1 MIKISRLI
9 IYWIR
14 RLPWKF
20 TIPFLVLLAAW
31 LFLVAF
37 IFQKFQ
43 VSEITD
49 LIAKL
54 IGIQL
59 PNKQDIAGF
68 AYHKV
73 LIRVVFESLVALII
87 LFIAILTSYNLAAAF
102 YRMIRSHPPK
112 KVHAHPPVSPET
124 GSGDI
129 FEKFKQRNGIDDLRI
144 GLVLAGGGAKGAYQ
158 AGAMKA
164 IYEFLE
170 KNNVLDKVRMISGT
184 SIGSWNS
191 VFWLAG
197 LIKPPKDS
205 KVSAHEQW
213 WRNISVDRIMEFDSY
228 IPLKR
233 NYFLS
238 TSPWQETFD
247 EIFQKE
253 EAVSETLNRLFV
265 SEGNTPA
272 MHFYLTRSNVELG
285 YLEFATNNT
294 VLVEKKRLNW
304 RSNTEEPVIPS
315 DQYELIDS
323 AVESPLHRLKLAVF
337 ASMDLPPLFP
347 YMHIRTDRGEWF
359 EDGGVVDNLPMRFGT
374 EIEECN
380 LLFVLPLNASFA
392 EKVSHD
398 SVIKRLFRVMD
409 IRQGVLEHN
418 SIKLARLYNDKI
430 RLKNQISEKNT
441 TSDDEEK
448 MPLLSVFAICP
459 EQPLAIG
466 TSEFWKPEEAGT
478 AFDLMYS
485 ATRTAL
491 NDSFLDLSDPNYLR
505 MTLVGP
511 QGQTTILDD
520 F

>member
-20 TIPFLVLLAAW
+20 TIPFLLLLAAW

-37 IFQKFQ
+37 VFQKFQ

-49 LIAKL
+49 LVAKL

-59 PNKQDIAGF
+59 PDKQDVGGF

-73 LIRVVFESLVALII
+73 LIRVVLESLVALAI
-87 LFIAILTSYNLAAAF
+87 LFFAILTSYNLAAFF
-102 YRMIRSHPPK
+102 YRKIRKHPPGN
-112 KVHAHPPVSPET
+112 VHVHPPATPQPD
-124 GSGDI
+124 SGNT

-164 IYEFLE
+164 VHEFLE
-170 KNNVLDKVRMISGT
+170 QNHVLDKVRMISGT

-191 VFWLAG
+191 LFWLAG
-197 LIKPPKDS
+197 LIKPPEGTKA
-205 KVSAHEQW
+205 SAHEQW
-213 WRNISVDRIMEFDSY
+213 WRDISVGRIMEFDTY
-228 IPLKR
+228 IPLKQ

-238 TSPWQETFD
+238 TTPWQETFD

-253 EAVSETLNRLFV
+253 EAVNKTLNRLFA
-265 SEGNTPA
+265 SEGNNSPL
-272 MHFYLTRSNVELG
+272 HFYLTRSNVERG
-285 YLEFATNNT
+285 HLEFATNNKNLKNET
-294 VLVEKKRLNW
+294 RLNW
-304 RSNTEEPVIPS
+304 KSKEEEPKIS
-315 DQYELIDS
+315 SELYEIIDS
-323 AVESPLHRLKLAVF
+323 KSENPMDRLKLAVF

-347 YMHIRTDRGEWF
+347 YMKIRTDRKEVF

-374 EIEECN
+374 EIEKCN
-380 LLFVLPLNASFA
+380 LLFVLPLNGSFE
-392 EKVSHD
+392 EKAIHN

-409 IRQGVLEHN
+409 IRQGVLERN
-418 SIKLARLYNDKI
+418 SIKLARLYNDQI
-430 RLKNQISEKNT
+430 RLKNKISELENT
-441 TSDDEEK
+441 SGIAEK
-448 MPLLSVFAICP
+448 KPLLSVFAICP
-459 EQPLAIG
+459 EQPLEIG

-478 AFDLMYS
+478 AFELMYS

-491 NDSFLDLSDPNYLR
+491 NDRFLELSDPNEFI

-511 QGQTTILDD
+511 EGQTKRLYD